1 MRKPLVASGGGFEA
15 PSVKPVGDGG
25 SAAQG
30 LPARGVKA
38 TLGEGCG
45 AKRVLVRVR
54 GQGEPKPGSRGA
66 GVVCRRPATAEQ
78 RRARRLS
85 AGALCPG
92 RRSGLRAKTTSLKGR
107 GGLGDAHRGVMWP
120 ELRRSEIVGEV
131 RQQKGAELADRCVEL
146 LRGRW
151 RGQRGSGR
159 SGDCRWQGISAA
171 QRVTC
176 DGVTGKI
183 RHGRGPGLEMVASGS
198 LLGPRRSRCD
208 AWPGSGAAGR

>member
-1 MRKPLVASGGGFEA
+1 MGCGLAGEVASGMRKPLVASGGGFEA
-15 PSVKPVGDGG
+15 SSVKPVGDGG

-38 TLGEGCG
+38 TLGAGCG

-85 AGALCPG
+85 ADALCPG

-107 GGLGDAHRGVMWP
+107 GGLGGAYRGVMWP
-120 ELRRSEIVGEV
+120 ELRCSEIAGKV
-131 RQQKGAELADRCVEL
+131 RRRKGAELAEEGRR
-146 LRGRW
+146 RGPPGVW
-151 RGQRGSGR
+151 PAQ
-159 SGDCRWQGISAA
+159 ISAWSSCEA
-171 QRVTC
+171 GG
-176 DGVTGKI
+176 GV
-183 RHGRGPGLEMVASGS
+183 SG
-198 LLGPRRSRCD
+198 G
-208 AWPGSGAAGR
+208 